1 MYRKTDFLYR
11 FLIAIALALGTS
23 PLRAENQSPVDAWQT
38 YLKDAYFK
46 GVDIIE
52 DKTVIE
58 LVTPY
63 RSEDAALTPV
73 SITAKI
79 PQTPERYIETIHV
92 FVDKNPQP
100 LVGVF
105 HLTPAVGKADLAM
118 RIRINEYTYVR
129 AVAVLN
135 NGEHHMTAN
144 FVKASGGCSAPP
156 AADLKAAMERL
167 GQMKF
172 RTVGDVVAGEPAAG
186 QFMVSHPNITG
197 FQIDQVTR
205 SIIPQ
210 HYVKTIAISQNG
222 KPLMTAEVGFS
233 LSADP
238 SLRFF
243 FKPEKAGTI
252 KAEVVDSKGLQW
264 SETFELAL

>member
-1 MYRKTDFLYR
+1 MFHHI
-11 FLIAIALALGTS
+11 LIATLMVFCAI
-23 PLRAENQSPVDAWQT
+23 PLRAEEQSPVDPWQT
-38 YLKDAYFK
+38 YIKDYYFK
-46 GVDIIE
+46 GKKLIE

-73 SITAKI
+73 SINAKF
-79 PQTPERYIETIHV
+79 PQTPERYIESIYV

-100 LVGVF
+100 LVGTF
-105 HLTPAVGKADLAM
+105 HLTPDIGKADLAM
-118 RIRINEYTYVR
+118 RVRIDEYTHVR
-129 AVAVLN
+129 AIAVLN

-156 AADLKAAMERL
+156 AADLKAAMQRL

-172 RTVGDVVAGEPAAG
+172 RTVGEGAAGQPTAG
-186 QFMVSHPNITG
+186 QFMVSHPNLTG
-197 FQIDQVTR
+197 LQLDQRTR
-205 SIIPQ
+205 AIIPP
-210 HYVKTIAISQNG
+210 HYVKKIAITYNG
-222 KPLMTAEVGFS
+222 KPVMTAEVGIA
-233 LSADP
+233 LSTDP

-252 KAEVVDSKGLQW
+252 KAEVVDSKDMQW
-264 SETFELAL
+264 SETFEVAM

>member
-1 MYRKTDFLYR
+1 MFYLKTNHLLQSLLGVFLV
-11 FLIAIALALGTS
+11 LLAL
-23 PLRAENQSPVDAWQT
+23 PLSAEEQSPVDMWPA
-38 YLKDAYFK
+38 LKDTYFK
-46 GVDIIE
+46 GVNIIE
-52 DKTVIE
+52 DKSVIE

-73 SITAKI
+73 SIKAKI
-79 PQTPERYIETIHV
+79 PQTPERYIKTIHM

-100 LVGVF
+100 QVGVF
-105 HLTPAVGKADLAM
+105 HLTPEMGKADLAM
-118 RIRINEYTYVR
+118 RIRINEYTHVR
-129 AVAVLN
+129 AVAVLD

-156 AADLKAAMERL
+156 AADLKAAMERM

-172 RTVGDVVAGEPAAG
+172 RTVGDAIVGNPVVG

-197 FQIDQVTR
+197 LQLDQQTR
-205 SIIPQ
+205 SYIPE
-210 HYVKTIAISQNG
+210 HYVKSIAISYKD
-222 KPLMTAEVGFS
+222 KPVMTADVGFS

-243 FKPEKAGTI
+243 FKPEKEGTI
-252 KAEVVDSKGLQW
+252 KAEVVDSKGMRW
-264 SETFELAL
+264 SETFEVKL